1 MKLTLESLSLKDF
14 AGIQSQSFEFN
25 GKDVSIYGDNGA
37 GKTTIAVALNWLL
50 FDKGLENQKVD
61 IVPKDENNDH
71 IHERVPTV
79 TATFNMDGNLMTLTR
94 ESHPNY
100 EKVEGSTKK
109 HYKNSRTTKQ
119 YIDDVPFPITKY
131 KQEINGIIDE
141 SVFQLVTN
149 PEAFPQLHWQDKR
162 RMLFEIAD
170 DVSDEAVIESSK
182 ELKPLLDDINN
193 RSIDDHKK
201 VIDEKLKKAKKDLEY
216 IPVQIQTL
224 NGQLP
229 ELSDELDVH
238 KLTVSVEGIQV
249 NIDHLQ
255 TRKAEIENGG
265 SIVDIKRQ
273 ISDKQYELDNLKRDL
288 EQDSKDKVSGFKRE
302 IGSLEA
308 DISIIN
314 SNIKRVND
322 EIDGLKQQKDKL
334 LGKHQHLKSERDKVE
349 AERFNSDVQDT
360 CPTCGQ
366 PLEAH
371 KVEEAKE
378 HALAEFNKKKSQ
390 RLEDIEQELE
400 QNVKSGKAT
409 ASAIENNKEKRNDY
423 DTQMDEIERKLKLK
437 QGQLE
442 KAESNVVHAEETDKY
457 KEIQKEIKELQSHL
471 ENEKETISEG
481 VEGINTAIDEKQSE
495 IKGLR
500 NQIAEYESA
509 ERIRKSIDDYRKQED
524 SLLDTIE
531 DLKHQKYLIDQFT
544 KTKVNLI
551 TEKVNDMFDLARF
564 KLFHTQVN
572 GDIKETCEIMVDGI
586 VYEKGLNNGMKL
598 NVGVDICNTLSKHYG
613 IELFQFI
620 DNAESV
626 TDLKESVGQQIK
638 LVVSENDK
646 NLRLEVD
653 N

>member
-1 MKLTLESLSLKDF
+1 MKLTLNSLKLRDF
-14 AGIQSQSFEFN
+14 AGISEEKFIFGS
-25 GKDVSIYGDNGA
+25 KDASIYGDNGA

-61 IVPKDENNDH
+61 IVPKDSDNNH

-162 RMLFEIAD
+162 RMLFEIAG
-170 DVSDEAVIESSK
+170 DVSDKAVIESSQ
-182 ELKPLLDDINN
+182 ELKPLLEDINN

-224 NGQLP
+224 NDQLP
-229 ELSDELDVH
+229 DVTDLPEKVTIDDKIVTLDTQISTLQSKKSD
-238 KLTVSVEGIQV
+238 
-249 NIDHLQ
+249 
-255 TRKAEIENGG
+255 IENGG

-288 EQDSKDKVSGFKRE
+288 EQDSKDKVSGLKRE

-308 DISIIN
+308 DVSIIN

-531 DLKHQKYLIDQFT
+531 DLKHQKHLIDQFT

-551 TEKVNDMFDLARF
+551 TEKVNSMFDLARF

-572 GDIKETCEIMVDGI
+572 GDIKETCEIMSNGVTYDG
-586 VYEKGLNNGMKL
+586 GLNNAMRI
-598 NVGVDICNTLSKHYG
+598 NTGVDICNVISKHYDV
-613 IELFQFI
+613 ELFQFI

-626 TDLKESVGQQIK
+626 TDLKESEGQQIK
-638 LVVSENDK
+638 LIVSEQDK
-646 NLRLEVD
+646 QLRMEIE
-653 N
+653 